1 MPLGTRGWLFETITE
16 EVKGYSPVAA
26 ETWLKE
32 HGAKKSMRARARRY
46 LREALRASGLL
57 YGTPTG
63 SAAKGRGAEEALFL
77 ALVRTLCRI
86 GLDLAVVAGAP
97 PGPRAEQLL
106 LVFSTL
112 AGRLDDAEDIH
123 RRIEKAAKSW
133 PLPEKCWRRVEDAL
147 EARSVSLSS
156 DPYYGLLLH
165 NGAVYADAFLF
176 AQVAAAYFTR
186 PGFPKEAALRRFR
199 FAAARK
205 ALLTRVLVGLTS
217 AERRPGYPTRRAVLR
232 QIDDLNLPDDLADAT
247 RSFTRRAFEKGVDVR
262 AVLRDVRS
270 REMKRFVLEQTVL
283 ASLVDGRRSERELSW
298 LKELAQALGVS
309 AQELT
314 AVELGVADF
323 YARNREVVDVFNMSA
338 GAERMGEELV
348 DTLQSTVRK
357 NYKRIL
363 QELKETGELSVLLS
377 RAARGQRLTAD
388 EKRAMREQLIDI
400 AKVIPA
406 LAIFT
411 APGGVLMLVALARVM
426 RFDLLP
432 SAFHQDPDDDADQS
446 TPPAANVLGLRRR
459 SRSR

>member
-1 MPLGTRGWLFETITE
+1 MPLGTRGWLLETVTDV
-16 EVKGYSPVAA
+16 VKGYSPGEARQWVAA
-26 ETWLKE
+26 
-32 HGAKKSMRARARRY
+32 HGAGKSSHARTRRY

-57 YGTPTG
+57 YGTPAG
-63 SAAKGRGAEEALFL
+63 VAPQGRGAEEALFF
-77 ALVRTLCRI
+77 ALVRTLCRV
-86 GLDLAVVAGAP
+86 GLDLAVVAEAP

-106 LVFSTL
+106 LVFATL
-112 AGRLDDAEDIH
+112 AGRLDEAEDIH
-123 RRIEKAAKSW
+123 RRIERASRSW
-133 PLPEKCWRRVEDAL
+133 PLPEKAWRRVEDAL
-147 EARSVSLSS
+147 EERSVSLSS

-176 AQVAAAYFTR
+176 AQVAAAYFAK
-186 PGFPKEAALRRFR
+186 PGFPREAALRRVR

-217 AERRPGYPTRRAVLR
+217 AERRPGFPTRRAVLR
-232 QIDDLNLPDDLADAT
+232 QIDDLHLPDDLADAT
-247 RSFTRRAFEKGVDVR
+247 RAFARRAFEKGVDVR

-298 LKELAQALGVS
+298 LKALAQALGVS
-309 AQELT
+309 SQELT

-348 DTLQSTVRK
+348 EGLQSTVRK
-357 NYKRIL
+357 NYRRLL
-363 QELKETGELSVLLS
+363 QELKETGELSVLLT
-377 RAARGQRLTAD
+377 RAARGQRLSP
-388 EKRAMREQLIDI
+388 EQKKAMREQLIDI

-411 APGGVLMLVALARVM
+411 APGGVLLLVALARVM

-432 SAFHQDPDDDADQS
+432 SAFQQDPEEDDGEPPRAD
-446 TPPAANVLGLRRR
+446 VLSLRGRRR
-459 SRSR
+459 